1 MNIKTANRLVAL
13 RKQHDMSQEILA
25 DKLGI
30 SRQAVSKW
38 ERAEAAPDLDNLLAL
53 SDIYGITL
61 DELLKGEEHTVKP
74 EPNDKENGF
83 GTGSTAEEN
92 HAQDCT
98 ADDAGA
104 ADDAALSSDGENAE
118 SVRVSWNGVHV
129 KDEDAEVHVGWK
141 GIHVEENGG
150 DSVHV
155 GPGGVYINGEKHG
168 WHRKRKAWH
177 AVIPLVITILF
188 FVFGIGFGRWHP
200 SWLLFML
207 IPIFES
213 TLEAIEKRNASK
225 FAYPVLAALLFLAGG
240 FCLGLWKFAW
250 LVFLTIP
257 IYYSICDLFKK

>member
-53 SDIYGITL
+53 SEIYGITL
-61 DELLKGEEHTVKP
+61 DELLKGGEQTEKP
-74 EPNDKENGF
+74 GPNGKENRF
-83 GTGSTAEEN
+83 DTGGASEEK
-92 HAQDCT
+92 HAPDCT
-98 ADDAGA
+98 AGDAGA
-104 ADDAALSSDGENAE
+104 ENDAAQSTDGENTE
-118 SVRVSWNGVHV
+118 YVRVRWNGIHV

-141 GIHVEENGG
+141 GIHVEERGG

-155 GPGGVYINGEKHG
+155 GPGGVYVNGEKHD
-168 WHRKRKAWH
+168 WPEKRKAWH
-177 AVIPLVITILF
+177 VVIPLVTTILF
-188 FVFGIGFGRWHP
+188 FVCGIGFGMWHP
-200 SWLLFML
+200 AWLLFLL

-213 TLEAIEKRNASK
+213 MLEAIEKRNASK

-250 LVFLTIP
+250 LIFLTVP
-257 IYYSICDLFKK
+257 IYYSICNFFRK